1 MGYSPWGQKE
11 SDTTERLTLLLSCTV
26 IFYLIIYNYNL
37 IYFLYVNLISGF
49 PGGAVDKNPPA
60 NAEDMGS
67 IPGLGRSHMPQSS

>member
-1 MGYSPWGQKE
+1 MGCSPQGRKE
-11 SDTTERLTLLLSCTV
+11 SDTTEQLTLLLSCIV

-37 IYFLYVNLISGF
+37 IYFLYVNLISDF

>member
-1 MGYSPWGQKE
+1 MDRGAWWAIVHGVGKSR
-11 SDTTERLTLLLSCTV
+11 TCIV

-37 IYFLYVNLISGF
+37 IYFLYVNLISDF

-67 IPGLGRSHMPQSS
+67 IPGLGRSHMPQST

>member
-1 MGYSPWGQKE
+1 MGYSPRGRKE
-11 SDTTERLTLLLSCTV
+11 SDTTEQLTLLLSCIV

-37 IYFLYVNLISGF
+37 IYFLYVNLISDF
-49 PGGAVDKNPPA
+49 PGGTVDKNPPA